1 LNIPFGEGPSYTF
14 AWPLD
19 PADAPKKHAIHN
31 LAEKDRIPD
40 DERIVLTC
48 QKFTRKQRDEW
59 MRLHRAR
66 WEVVGNKNV
75 GTGADPSKIVNYKV
89 TTSVIGWSG
98 VKHNEE
104 AKDFEMNL
112 LLDMIQLYNGGLDRA
127 KYGSFEDDLIAEI
140 DRRNN
145 LGEPSRDE
153 DDSEK
158 NP

>member
-1 LNIPFGEGPSYTF
+1 MNIPFGEGPSYTF
-14 AWPLD
+14 TWPLD

-31 LAEKDRIPD
+31 LAAKDRILD

-59 MRLHRAR
+59 MRLHRAS
-66 WEVVGNKNV
+66 WEVVGSKNV
-75 GTGADPSKIVNYKV
+75 GTGADPSKIVRFKIS
-89 TTSVIGWSG
+89 TSVTAWSG
-98 VKHNEE
+98 VKKDGE
-104 AKDFEMNL
+104 AVDFDANL
-112 LLDMIQLYNGGLDRA
+112 LLDMIQLLNGGLDRA
-127 KYGSFEDDLIAEI
+127 KYGSFEDDFIAEI